1 MAESLTTRFK
11 NGWNAFVKRD
21 TEELYVP
28 DREGVSYGAGNSRP
42 FRSTGRGG
50 VSRDSII
57 VPIFNR
63 IGIDVSAV
71 DMRHVRVDKEKRYI
85 EDMDTYLNDCL
96 GMAANI
102 DQEAAEFFRDVAMMM
117 CEEGAVAIIPVESKG
132 NPLYSDSFDPSSL
145 RVGTITQWFPK
156 HVRVNVYNDDRG
168 EPEEITLPKRVVAIV
183 ENPLYAVM
191 NEPNSTLQRLLN
203 KLRLLDVVDE
213 QSGAGKLDIIVQLP
227 YVIKSETK
235 REQAEQRRKDLEDQL
250 AGSKYGIG
258 YTDGSER
265 ITQLNRPAENNLM
278 GQVEY
283 LTNMLYGQLGLTPE
297 IIAGTANEQSMIN
310 YFSRTVEPFLMAISQ
325 ALTHKFLSKTARSQG
340 QRIKY
345 YRDPFKLMI
354 AKEIAEI
361 TDKFT
366 RNEVATANDIRT
378 QALGWKPSKDPKADE
393 LRNSNISRSKDE
405 DLCTSNVAL
414 PGGAGSALA
423 PPISSDVDDPEADAL
438 LDAEEAEID
447 DSVQVLVSELEAILS
462 ELDEE

>member
-1 MAESLTTRFK
+1 MAETIGNRIK
-11 NGWNAFVKRD
+11 KGWNAFVAKD
-21 TEELYVP
+21 EEDLYVP
-28 DREGVSYGAGNSRP
+28 DLSGVSYGAGNSRP
-42 FRSTGRGG
+42 FRNVRGG
-50 VSRDSII
+50 VNKDSII
-57 VPIFNR
+57 VPIYNR

-71 DMRHVRVDKEKRYI
+71 DIRHVRVDDEKRYV
-85 EDMDTYLNDCL
+85 EDIMSSLNDCL
-96 GMAANI
+96 WLAPNI
-102 DQEAAEFFRDVAMMM
+102 DQESAAFFRDVAMIM
-117 CEEGAVAIIPVESKG
+117 CEEGAAAIVPVESKG

-145 RVGTITQWFPK
+145 RAGTITEFFPK
-156 HVRVNVYNDDRG
+156 HVRVRVYNDDRG
-168 EPEEITLPKRVVAIV
+168 EAEEILLPKRVVAIV

-227 YVIKSETK
+227 YVIKSEAK

-310 YFSRTVEPFLMAISQ
+310 YFSRTVEPFLIAITQ
-325 ALTHKFLSKTARSQG
+325 ALTHKFLSKTARTQG

-345 YRDPFKLMI
+345 YRDPFKLMP
-354 AKEIAEI
+354 AEQLAEV

-366 RNEVATANDIRT
+366 RNEVATANDMRT

-393 LRNSNISRSKDE
+393 LRNSNISRPSE
-405 DLCTSNVAL
+405 EI
-414 PGGAGSALA
+414 PGVPGQNRSISATPEAAGS
-423 PPISSDVDDPEADAL
+423 DPE
-438 LDAEEAEID
+438 LDAEEAAVNDEVA
-447 DSVQVLVSELEAILS
+447 SLVLELEEILAVI
-462 ELDEE
+462 DEE